1 MDSAQQMPELVSSH
15 DNPGETPGV
24 LHDGH
29 AVHLL
34 QPLVDDARPSDVGKP
49 GGASV
54 TVSIAS
60 LPSEIKRIPI
70 IFSTNFSSLILKES
84 LTGENNEYFQHSH
97 LN

>member
-34 QPLVDDARPSDVGKP
+34 QPLVDDARPAYVSKP

-60 LPSEIKRIPI
+60 LPSVIKRIPMI
-70 IFSTNFSSLILKES
+70 LSKNYSTLNS
-84 LTGENNEYFQHSH
+84 HS
-97 LN
+97 